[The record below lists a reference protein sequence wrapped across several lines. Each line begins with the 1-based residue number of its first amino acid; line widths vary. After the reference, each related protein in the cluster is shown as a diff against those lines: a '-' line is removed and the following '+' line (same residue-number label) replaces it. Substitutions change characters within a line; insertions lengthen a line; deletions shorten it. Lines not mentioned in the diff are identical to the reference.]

1 MDKNNLRNLSNTDN
15 LGNSDMSLSAAPP
28 FSRACENNK
37 HAILEVLKIEL
48 ISFKHVLE
56 IGSGTGQHSVYF
68 APQLPKI
75 TWQTSDLV
83 ANHWAINAW
92 HDAHPAANLYAPLPL
107 DLAVDPLPISLSSN
121 RPYDAVFT
129 ANTLHII
136 AWSLVEKLFESV
148 GNALPIDGK
157 LLIYGPFNESGHYTS
172 EGNHRFDDMLRQQNP
187 SSGIRHKEDVIELA
201 DQHHLVLFATHA
213 MPASNQLL
221 IFKKR

>member
-1 MDKNNLRNLSNTDN
+1 MDKNNLGNLSNTDN
-15 LGNSDMSLSAAPP
+15 LGNIDMSLSAALP

-37 HAILEVLKIEL
+37 HAILEALKTEL
-48 ISFKHVLE
+48 ISSKHVLE

-92 HDAHPAANLYAPLPL
+92 HDAHPAANLYKPLPL

-136 AWSLVEKLFESV
+136 AWSLVENYLNWWVMHYLSMASCLFM
-148 GNALPIDGK
+148 
-157 LLIYGPFNESGHYTS
+157 GHSMRVDIIPVRVTIVLMKCYV
-172 EGNHRFDDMLRQQNP
+172 NRIPAVVFVIRKML
-187 SSGIRHKEDVIELA
+187 
-201 DQHHLVLFATHA
+201 
-213 MPASNQLL
+213 
-221 IFKKR
+221 